1 MSKKLY
7 KIRMNCTDFDD
18 VVVRAKNK
26 KEAKEQAEIYAQCNQ
41 GGMEFG
47 EFLEVEEGDE
57 PEN

>member
-1 MSKKLY
+1 
-7 KIRMNCTDFDD
+7 MNCTDFDD